1 MFSRITAPKLR
12 IDRQLWQPKGSPDS
26 FEVTLRR
33 SSLSRHVRI
42 LVARDGRITVTGPLR
57 ASKKFLWEVF
67 ESKESWVNEQ
77 LSKLEKAGHLGKGE
91 EKKEEYKKHKEAAR
105 ALVHEKLA
113 YWNQFYG
120 FTYGRVSIR
129 NQRTRWGSCSA
140 RGNLSFSYK
149 IALLPQELAD
159 YLIVHELCHLKAFDH
174 SPTFWSL
181 VGEAIPDY
189 AKHRQKLRKSPL

>member
-1 MFSRITAPKLR
+1 M
-12 IDRQLWQPKGSPDS
+12 
-26 FEVTLRR
+26 
-33 SSLSRHVRI
+33 RI
-42 LVARDGRITVTGPLR
+42 LVARDGKVTVTGPLR

-67 ESKESWVNEQ
+67 ESKEQWVSQQ
-77 LSKLEKAGHLGKGE
+77 LAKLEKSGHLRKME
-91 EKKEEYKKHKEAAR
+91 ETKQEYEEYKEKAR
-105 ALVHEKLA
+105 ALVHEKLQ

-120 FTYGRVSIR
+120 FNYGRVSIR

-149 IALLPQELAD
+149 IALLPEALAN

-174 SPTFWSL
+174 SPTFWAL

-189 AKHRQKLRKSPL
+189 VKLRQRLRRSLL